1 MTFKQEDRSSDVMSS
16 HMKLDAAFDQ
26 DLESLYY
33 PNGRDQR
40 AVTHDVSASD
50 SYADTDLLDSD
61 SGDGELRE
69 FPEIVRAP
77 PSAEDDD
84 DDLAELVESD
94 DDDMENEDEEDC

>member
-1 MTFKQEDRSSDVMSS
+1 M
-16 HMKLDAAFDQ
+16 
-26 DLESLYY
+26 
-33 PNGRDQR
+33 
-40 AVTHDVSASD
+40 THDVSASD

-69 FPEIVRAP
+69 FQVPEIVRAP
-77 PSAEDDD
+77 PSAEGDD